1 MTMEAASVSIP
12 GSQRQRQRVND
23 CYEDSSTST
32 QRKKDK
38 MSELE
43 SWVSI
48 HMVSEHIAL
57 TGQENC
63 KESGGWGAYSSF
75 HFFLDHV

>member
-1 MTMEAASVSIP
+1 
-12 GSQRQRQRVND
+12 
-23 CYEDSSTST
+23 
-32 QRKKDK
+32 

-57 TGQENC
+57 TGPENA
-63 KESGGWGAYSSF
+63 KSPEDGVRIVPFTSSSITFDIVLILSGM
-75 HFFLDHV
+75 HFAFEKIFRNHLTLLCG